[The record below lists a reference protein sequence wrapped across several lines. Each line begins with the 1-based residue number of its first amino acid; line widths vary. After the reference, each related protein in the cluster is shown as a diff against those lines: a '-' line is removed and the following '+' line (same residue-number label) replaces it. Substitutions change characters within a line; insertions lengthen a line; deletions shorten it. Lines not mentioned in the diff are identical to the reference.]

1 MSANQALI
9 NEIRTEIE
17 NFEKEKEEVEKR
29 KGEVEK
35 EKREVEKEKK
45 DHREKKEAA
54 EAEVKLLQGIYFFVI
69 YINKLKTTFHSSLF
83 KKKAMRLI
91 SLQPGIFLRLLFH
104 YLLPTM
110 RGFCNLT
117 SELLS

>member
-17 NFEKEKEEVEKR
+17 NFEKEKEEVK
-29 KGEVEK
+29 K

-69 YINKLKTTFHSSLF
+69 YINK
-83 KKKAMRLI
+83 
-91 SLQPGIFLRLLFH
+91 
-104 YLLPTM
+104 
-110 RGFCNLT
+110 
-117 SELLS
+117 